1 MMKVKILNT
10 TAASGKDLLAGSV
23 AEVSDQ
29 DGQTLIR
36 MGKAEAYTAP
46 ATATKAAKKKA

>member
-1 MMKVKILNT
+1 MKVKILNS

-36 MGKAEAYTAP
+36 MGKAEAYTAEEP
-46 ATATKAAKKKA
+46 AKAAKKKA

>member
-1 MMKVKILNT
+1 MKVKILNS

-36 MGKAEAYTAP
+36 MGKAEAYTATEAP
-46 ATATKAAKKKA
+46 AKSKKKA

>member
-1 MMKVKILNT
+1 MKVKILNS

-36 MGKAEAYTAP
+36 MGKAEAYTA
-46 ATATKAAKKKA
+46 TKAPAKIKILKA

>member
-1 MMKVKILNT
+1 MKVKILNT

-36 MGKAEAYTAP
+36 MGKAEAYTATEEAP
-46 ATATKAAKKKA
+46 AKAKKKG

>member
-1 MMKVKILNT
+1 MKVKILNT

-23 AEVSDQ
+23 AEVSEQ

-36 MGKAEAYTAP
+36 MGKAEAYTAEAP
-46 ATATKAAKKKA
+46 AKAAKKKG

>member
-1 MMKVKILNT
+1 MKVKILNS

-36 MGKAEAYTAP
+36 MGKAEAYTAEAP
-46 ATATKAAKKKA
+46 AKATKKKA